1 MKLRIRGNSLR
12 YRTTRS
18 EVAKLIDA
26 GRIEETVFFAAGD
39 HCKLT
44 YALELEREEQQ
55 RFLELRYQ
63 PSEIVVVLPT
73 EQARAWAEGNIVGI
87 YHSVDLGTR
96 GILELIVEKDF
107 ACLDGADA
115 DDVDIFPNP
124 NVGATR

>member
-12 YRTTRS
+12 FRTTRS

-44 YALELEREEQQ
+44 YALELGRDEHQ
-55 RFLELRYQ
+55 RFLELRYR
-63 PSEIVVVLPT
+63 PSEIVIVLPT
-73 EQARAWAEGNIVGI
+73 EQARPWAEGNIVGI
-87 YHSVDLGTR
+87 YHSIDLGIR
-96 GILELIVEKDF
+96 GPLELIVEKDF

-115 DDVDIFPNP
+115 DSVDTFPNP
-124 NVGATR
+124 NVGATC

>member
-12 YRTTRS
+12 FRTTRS

-26 GRIEETVFFAAGD
+26 GRIEETVFFAADD
-39 HCKLT
+39 HGKLT
-44 YALELEREEQQ
+44 YALELEQEEEQ
-55 RFLELRYQ
+55 RFLALRCQ
-63 PSEIVVVLPT
+63 PSEIAIVLPP

-115 DDVDIFPNP
+115 DNVDTFPNP
-124 NVGATR
+124 NVGATC

>member
-39 HCKLT
+39 CKLT
-44 YALELEREEQQ
+44 YALELGREEQQ
-55 RFLELRYQ
+55 RFLELSYQ
-63 PSEIVVVLPT
+63 PSEIVIVLPT

-107 ACLDGADA
+107 ACLEGADA
-115 DDVDIFPNP
+115 ADVDTFPNS
-124 NVGATR
+124 NVGATC